1 MRPIV
6 DASRIDQVLGDA
18 SIRTVFQPIVDL
30 DARGVVA
37 YEALSR
43 GPAGSPLE
51 RPDLLF
57 AAARDSGRQLELDE
71 LCLSRAID
79 RAVEL
84 PPGCG
89 LFVNVEP
96 STLTS
101 AVVGRTAPIAAAG
114 DRTVVLEVTERAID
128 RAPATLLAGIAAARE
143 HGWLVALD
151 DVGVE
156 AASLAFLPV
165 IRPDVI
171 KLDMGLIH
179 GRPDRDLGRTMAAVM
194 AESERRGT
202 VVLAEGIESD
212 EHVERAISLGA
223 SLGQGFHFGRPADAQ
238 ELDGGSVQELA
249 IRPVDPGRTIALSPY
264 DAVVATGQ
272 HIRSARK
279 DVLLQI
285 SHHLEEQAG
294 ADPGT
299 PMVLSAFQHAR
310 HFTAATARRYA
321 RLAERC
327 ALVAALGVDM
337 APAPVPGVR
346 GGLLIGGDPLAG
358 EWSVVVLGPHY
369 AGALLAKDLGD
380 SGDSGDSG
388 VADGDRRFDYVVTHD
403 RSLVEL
409 AAESLLR
416 RVALTESVSQ
426 GR

>member
-1 MRPIV
+1 ML
-6 DASRIDQVLGDA
+6 DGAA
-18 SIRTVFQPIVDL
+18 IRTVFQPIVDL
-30 DARGVVA
+30 DDRRVVA
-37 YEALSR
+37 CEALTR
-43 GPAGSPLE
+43 GPAGSSLE

-57 AAARDSGRQLELDE
+57 EAARQRGRQLELDQ
-71 LCLSRAID
+71 LCLASSVD
-79 RAVEL
+79 RAVDL
-84 PPGCG
+84 PGGCG

-128 RAPATLLAGIAAARE
+128 RAPATLLAGVATARE
-143 HGWLVALD
+143 HGWLIALD

-171 KLDMGLIH
+171 KLDMGLIQ

-194 AESERRGT
+194 AQSERHGSI
-202 VVLAEGIESD
+202 VLAEGIESE
-212 EHVERAISLGA
+212 EHLERAISLGA
-223 SLGQGFHFGRPADAQ
+223 TLGQGFHFGRPTEAEDVDA
-238 ELDGGSVQELA
+238 EMWGELA
-249 IRPVDPGRTIALSPY
+249 LRPVDLGRAISLSPY
-264 DAVVATGQ
+264 DAVVAAG
-272 HIRSARK
+272 HRPRSARK

-285 SHHLEEQAG
+285 SHHLEEQAA

-299 PMVLSAFQHAR
+299 PMILSAFQHAR
-310 HFTAATARRYA
+310 HFTAATARRYG

-337 APAPVPGVR
+337 PRDPVPGVR
-346 GGLLIGGDPLAG
+346 GGVLVAGDPLEG
-358 EWSVVVLGPHY
+358 EWSVAVLGPHY

-380 SGDSGDSG
+380 AG
-388 VADGDRRFDYVVTHD
+388 VAEGDRRFDYVVTHD
-403 RSLVEL
+403 RSAVEL

-416 RVALTESVSQ
+416 RIALTESAS
-426 GR
+426 